1 MPEAIREALERL
13 EQAGYEAWLV
23 GGCVRDRLM
32 GREVHDYDLTTAATP
47 AEVEAVFAGEKVIET
62 GIAHGTV
69 TVLLRAQPVEITTF
83 RAESG
88 YSDHRHPDAVAFTR
102 SLRDD
107 LARRDFTVNAIAM
120 DARGTLCDPFG
131 GRADI
136 DAGIL
141 RAVGN
146 PAERFSEDAL
156 RILRALRFA
165 SVLGFSIE
173 ENTAAAFARL
183 RGQLAY
189 VSAERIYAELT
200 RLLCGENVRAV
211 LMEYTDTLGEVLPEL
226 LPMRGFD
233 QRNYH
238 HIYDVLEHTAR
249 VVEAVPALPHLR
261 WAALFHDAGKP
272 ACFTLDENGVGHF
285 YGHAEVSRE
294 LADAALRR
302 LKADNAT
309 REAADALIHWHDVPI
324 EPAAPAVRRMLR
336 KLGEDGFRDLLAL
349 KRADN
354 LAQNPAYQDRLQT
367 YDALEALAAEAVAE
381 NQAFRLKDLAV
392 NGDDLRALGMAPGP
406 AMGALLDRLL
416 EEVVSERLPNEREAL
431 LAAAE
436 QMRNADFDD
445 K

>member
-1 MPEAIREALERL
+1 MPEAIRAALLRL

-32 GREVHDYDLTTAATP
+32 GRPVHDYDLTTSATP
-47 AEVEAVFAGEKVIET
+47 AEVEAVFAGEKVVKT

-69 TVLLRAQPVEITTF
+69 TVLLCGVPVEITTF

-88 YSDHRHPDAVAFTR
+88 YSDHRHPDAVSFTR

-107 LARRDFTVNAIAM
+107 LARRDFTVNAVAM
-120 DARGTLCDPFG
+120 DARGNLRDPFG
-131 GRADI
+131 GQADI
-136 DAGIL
+136 RAGIL
-141 RAVGN
+141 RAVGD

-156 RILRALRFA
+156 RILRALRFS
-165 SVLGFSIE
+165 SVLGFAIE
-173 ENTAAAFARL
+173 KNTAAAFEAC

-200 RLLCGENVRAV
+200 KLLCGGNVRAV
-211 LMEYTDTLGEVLPEL
+211 LMNYTDTLGEVLPEL

-249 VVEAVPALPHLR
+249 VVEGVPALPHLR

-272 ACFTLDENGVGHF
+272 ACFTLDAKGVGHF
-285 YGHAEVSRE
+285 YGHAEVSRT
-294 LADAALRR
+294 LAEGALRR

-309 REAADALIHWHDVPI
+309 REAADLLIHWHDVPV
-324 EPAAPAVRRMLR
+324 EPTAPAVRRMLR
-336 KLGEDGFRDLLAL
+336 KLGEAGFRDLLAL

-354 LAQNPAYQDRLQT
+354 LAQNPAYQDRLKT
-367 YDALEALAAEAVAE
+367 YDALEALAEQILAE
-381 NQAFRLKDLAV
+381 NQAFRLKDLAI
-392 NGDDLRALGMAPGP
+392 NGEDLRALGMAPGP
-406 AMGALLDRLL
+406 AMGQLLNRLLD
-416 EEVVSERLPNEREAL
+416 EVVSDRLPNDREAL
-431 LAAAE
+431 LEAAKDALSD
-436 QMRNADFDD
+436 Q
-445 K
+445 